1 MNIGEVFRLSFEAL
15 NERKVR
21 TILTV
26 LMVVV
31 GSSLMVG
38 LNGLSAGQLYS
49 TEQQLNQL
57 ADNVLTVTPGQRSFR
72 SVDTTPSI
80 VFNSAVVQK
89 IDSLPYI
96 DIVVPQYT
104 GSIDLN
110 SQGRV
115 IRSSVIAMD
124 PQKVYVMIPNLE
136 LVEGSVIKSNDPS
149 AIIVGNTIAVPDG
162 ATSPIISVG
171 QTIKG
176 THTYV
181 DEDGEQQEDSR
192 VFSVSGIMEV
202 TGNPRIDRS
211 VLINESVGNS
221 FLKKSG
227 KYDSLW
233 VVAQSSAL
241 VNVVQSEIRDLYGT
255 TIGIS
260 SLQQSL
266 QFRQNF
272 IGGFNSFILSVGVIA
287 MFVGAVGII
296 TTLYTSVTE
305 RIKEIGTMKAI
316 GAQSTN
322 ILSLFLVEALIIGIL
337 GGTFGIAIG
346 IGAGYSLTFLLF
358 SNLPFGGSG
367 ITPIFVI
374 EDLIKVWLLA
384 VSLSIVAGIY
394 PAWKASRLSPLIALR
409 RE

>member
-1 MNIGEVFRLSFEAL
+1 LNIGEVFRLSFEAL

-89 IDSLPYI
+89 INSLPYI

-124 PQKVYVMIPNLE
+124 PQKVYAMIPNLE
-136 LVEGSVIKSNDPS
+136 LTEGSVIKSNDPS
-149 AIIVGNTIAVPDG
+149 AILVGNTIAVPDG

-171 QTIKG
+171 QTIKA

-192 VFSVSGIMEV
+192 VFSVSGIMEL

-272 IGGFNSFILSVGVIA
+272 IGGFNSFILSIGVIA

-367 ITPIFVI
+367 ITPIFVF
-374 EDLIKVWLLA
+374 EDLIKVWLLS

>member
-72 SVDTTPSI
+72 SVDTSPSI

-89 IDSLPYI
+89 INSLPYI

-124 PQKVYVMIPNLE
+124 PQKVYAMIPNLE

-149 AIIVGNTIAVPDG
+149 AILVGNTIAVPDG

-171 QTIKG
+171 QTIKA

-266 QFRQNF
+266 QFRQSF

-367 ITPIFVI
+367 ITPIFVF

>member
-80 VFNSAVVQK
+80 VFNNAVVQK
-89 IDSLPYI
+89 INSLPYV

-171 QTIKG
+171 QTIKA

-272 IGGFNSFILSVGVIA
+272 IGGFNSFILSIGVIA

-374 EDLIKVWLLA
+374 EDLIKVWLLS

>member
-89 IDSLPYI
+89 INSLPYI

-171 QTIKG
+171 QTIKA

-374 EDLIKVWLLA
+374 EDLIKVWLLS

>member
-1 MNIGEVFRLSFEAL
+1 LNIGEVFRLSFEAL

-89 IDSLPYI
+89 INSLPYI

-124 PQKVYVMIPNLE
+124 PQKVYAMIPNLE
-136 LVEGSVIKSNDPS
+136 LTEGSVIKSNDPS
-149 AIIVGNTIAVPDG
+149 AILVGNTIAVPDG

-171 QTIKG
+171 QTIKA

-272 IGGFNSFILSVGVIA
+272 IGGFNSFILSIGVIA

-367 ITPIFVI
+367 ITPIFVF
-374 EDLIKVWLLA
+374 EDLIKVWLLS

>member
-89 IDSLPYI
+89 INSLPYI

-136 LVEGSVIKSNDPS
+136 LVEGSIIKSNDPS

-171 QTIKG
+171 QTIKA

-272 IGGFNSFILSVGVIA
+272 IGGFNSFILSIGVIA

>member
-1 MNIGEVFRLSFEAL
+1 
-15 NERKVR
+15 
-21 TILTV
+21 
-26 LMVVV
+26 
-31 GSSLMVG
+31 
-38 LNGLSAGQLYS
+38 
-49 TEQQLNQL
+49 
-57 ADNVLTVTPGQRSFR
+57 
-72 SVDTTPSI
+72 
-80 VFNSAVVQK
+80 
-89 IDSLPYI
+89 
-96 DIVVPQYT
+96 
-104 GSIDLN
+104 
-110 SQGRV
+110 
-115 IRSSVIAMD
+115 
-124 PQKVYVMIPNLE
+124 MIPNLE
-136 LVEGSVIKSNDPS
+136 LTEGSIIKSNDPS
-149 AIIVGNTIAVPDG
+149 AILVGNTIAVPDG

-211 VLINESVGNS
+211 VVISESVGNS

-241 VNVVQSEIRDLYGT
+241 VNVVESEIRDLYGT

-266 QFRQNF
+266 QFRQSF

-316 GAQSTN
+316 GAQSTD

-367 ITPIFVI
+367 ITPIFVF
-374 EDLIKVWLLA
+374 EDLMKVWLLS
-384 VSLSIVAGIY
+384 VSLSIIAGIY

>member
-1 MNIGEVFRLSFEAL
+1 V
-15 NERKVR
+15 
-21 TILTV
+21 
-26 LMVVV
+26 
-31 GSSLMVG
+31 
-38 LNGLSAGQLYS
+38 
-49 TEQQLNQL
+49 
-57 ADNVLTVTPGQRSFR
+57 
-72 SVDTTPSI
+72 
-80 VFNSAVVQK
+80 VVQK
-89 IDSLPYI
+89 IDSLPYVYK
-96 DIVVPQYT
+96 VVPRYT

-110 SQGRV
+110 SQGGV
-115 IRSSVIAMD
+115 LRSSVIAMD
-124 PQKVYVMIPNLE
+124 PVEVYVMIPNLE

-149 AIIVGNTIAVPDG
+149 AILVGNTIAVPDG

-176 THTYV
+176 TYTYV
-181 DEDGEQQEDSR
+181 DEDGDQQEDSR

-202 TGNPRIDRS
+202 TGNGQIDRS
-211 VLINESVGNS
+211 VIIKESVGNS
-221 FLKKSG
+221 FLKKSA

-241 VNVVQSEIRDLYGT
+241 VNVVQSDIRDLYGT

-272 IGGFNSFILSVGVIA
+272 ISGNNSFILSVGVIA
-287 MFVGAVGII
+287 LFVGAVGII
-296 TTLYTSVTE
+296 TTLYTSVME

-337 GGTFGIAIG
+337 GGTSGIAIG
-346 IGAGYSLTFLLF
+346 IGAGYSLSSILF
-358 SNLPFGGSG
+358 SNIPIGGSE

-374 EDLIKVWLLA
+374 EDLIKVWLLS
-384 VSLSIVAGIY
+384 VSLSIASGIY
-394 PAWKASRLSPLIALR
+394 PAWKASRLTPLIALR

>member
-89 IDSLPYI
+89 INSLPYI

-136 LVEGSVIKSNDPS
+136 LTEGSVIKSNDPS

-171 QTIKG
+171 QTIKA

-374 EDLIKVWLLA
+374 EDLIKVWLLS